1 MNEAGPET
9 TLTPEDENFIRVYND
24 PETYPFLADVAYEL
38 KLSYQTVRN
47 KAAIMRGRKRAGEN
61 VPALISRVGVRSP
74 GKEKAPVDPMI
85 HANARARLLREQLHG
100 LLTSSRYPVVNPE
113 AVVVEGTLVNRY
125 SRASGTPESTE
136 GVPRTW
142 MTDILQ
148 VEGVADP
155 RGRRFIVTGAQ
166 NDCPVDGDFWQN
178 LQAYAHFLDAD
189 IIVGPGTYETQWWAE
204 NNPAVR
210 SYAPEIQEYLCFG
223 RMAIGENFVFAGE
236 MNMLPTANR
245 PIGDLSSYSQGKWTV
260 FPHAK
265 IQLKSVPSLDPAQQ
279 AHQVMTTGM
288 ITRPKIIPRKAG
300 IKALHAHTLGAVI
313 VEFNQAGDVFCRHL
327 LADHDGSFCDLEF
340 FVKDGVVD
348 IDYDNID
355 LAVLADF
362 HNDKAHAANFDA
374 TFRAPSSLVK
384 ELRIKRVFVHD
395 IFDNYRRN
403 HHNVH
408 DNAMSYE
415 VAVRDRE
422 SVAEEVRGV
431 VLVLKELLE
440 TTAVTVVESNHD
452 IALERYV
459 REGRYRNDGIN
470 IRFGLQLE
478 DAYLA
483 WREEVARD
491 LDAGRSPRSFS
502 LLEYAVNLIAAKEGI
517 DLSGV
522 TWLHDGY
529 SHVVNG
535 IECGHHGFRGAN
547 GARGTVAGYAAL
559 GRPMNIGDKH
569 SPEILDQVY
578 VSGVKNLRQG
588 YNKGPSGWA
597 VTDTIQYR
605 NGKRTLVT
613 YQNGAWR
620 A

>member
-1 MNEAGPET
+1 MNEVGPET
-9 TLTPEDENFIRVYND
+9 TLSSEDANFVRVYND
-24 PETYPFLADVAYEL
+24 PATYPFLADVAYEL

-47 KAAIMRGRKRAGEN
+47 KAAIMRGRKRAGED
-61 VPALISRVGVRSP
+61 VPALISRVGVKSP
-74 GKEKAPVDPMI
+74 SQKKEPVDPMI
-85 HANARARLLREQLHG
+85 HANARANLLREQLHN
-100 LLTSSRYPVVNPE
+100 LLTASRYPVINPE

-125 SRASGTPESTE
+125 SRASGTRESTE

-142 MTDILQ
+142 MTDILKTEA
-148 VEGVADP
+148 VTDP
-155 RGRRFIVTGAQ
+155 RGRCFILTGAQ

-178 LQAYAHFLDAD
+178 LQAYAHFRDAD
-189 IIVGPGTYETQWWAE
+189 IIIGPGTYETQWWAE

-210 SYAPEIQEYLCFG
+210 SYAPEIQEFLCFG
-223 RMAIGENFVFAGE
+223 QMEFGDNFVFAGE

-245 PIGDLSSYSQGKWTV
+245 PIGDLTTYSRGKWTV

-265 IQLKSVPSLDPAQQ
+265 IQLKSVPSLDPTKQ
-279 AHQVMTTGM
+279 AHQVLTTGM

-300 IKALHAHTLGAVI
+300 IKALSYHKIGAVI
-313 VEFNQAGDVFCRHL
+313 LEFNQAGDPFVRHL
-327 LADHDGSFCDLEF
+327 LADTDGSFYDLEF
-340 FVKDGVVD
+340 FVKNGVVE
-348 IDYDNID
+348 IDEESVD
-355 LAVLADF
+355 LVALGDF
-362 HNDKAHAANFDA
+362 HNDKEDRKNYDA
-374 TFRAPSSLVK
+374 TFRAPNSLVK
-384 ELRIKRVFVHD
+384 SLNPKEVLVHD

-408 DNAMSYE
+408 DNAMSWE

-422 SVAEEVRGV
+422 SVAEEVLAVAR
-431 VLVLKELLE
+431 LLE
-440 TTAVTVVESNHD
+440 ELRQTTAVTVVESNHD

-483 WREEVARD
+483 WREEVAKD

-502 LLEYAVNLIAAKEGI
+502 LLEHAVNWLAEKHGV
-517 DLSGV
+517 DVSGV
-522 TWLHDGY
+522 NWVHDGQSY
-529 SHVVNG
+529 VRNG
-535 IECGHHGFRGAN
+535 VECGHHGFRGAN

-569 SPEILDQVY
+569 SSEILDEVY

-588 YNKGPSGWA
+588 YNKGPSGWT
-597 VTDTIQYR
+597 VTDTVQYK

-620 A
+620 G